1 MSVIDEVL
9 AANEIYSRTHELR
22 KLTPR
27 PERKLAV
34 LTCMDTRLSIRT
46 LGLKTGDAH
55 IIRNAGG
62 IVTEDTLRSLVVSHY
77 LLGTEEIM
85 VINHTDCGLMLTSEQ
100 DLRTRIQNR
109 TGTAAVTPA
118 FFYAFQN
125 IDENVRHQLQK
136 LRTHPWIPHSVA
148 AASNEHRGG
157 EAEGP
162 FLHSLPYP
170 ITSLLR
176 CFVTS
181 PLPTTHDSLS
191 SCTLNACS
199 MKKTFNEKP
208 TPRSR
213 NSSAACSPPA
223 MSMVSTSKAN
233 PENSKLSLRN
243 PRRPSS

>member
-9 AANEIYSRTHELR
+9 QANELYSRTHELR

-27 PERKLAV
+27 PERHLAI

-62 IVTEDTLRSLVVSHY
+62 IVTEDTLRSLVISHY
-77 LLGTEEIM
+77 LLDTKEFM

-109 TGTAAVTPA
+109 AGTAAISPA

-136 LRTHPWIPHSVA
+136 LRTHPWVPEEVTVRGFVYDVTTGKLREI
-148 AASNEHRGG
+148 AAS
-157 EAEGP
+157 
-162 FLHSLPYP
+162 
-170 ITSLLR
+170 
-176 CFVTS
+176 
-181 PLPTTHDSLS
+181 
-191 SCTLNACS
+191 
-199 MKKTFNEKP
+199 
-208 TPRSR
+208 
-213 NSSAACSPPA
+213 
-223 MSMVSTSKAN
+223 
-233 PENSKLSLRN
+233 
-243 PRRPSS
+243 